1 MCVHKV
7 LLITVC
13 AFEFYRNNKLYLL
26 LKFAYFTQLCGLK
39 LLVLVLADPVHSFYQ
54 NKPVFPFLF

>member
-1 MCVHKV
+1 MCVHNI

-13 AFEFYRNNKLYLL
+13 ASEFYRNNKLYL

-39 LLVLVLADPVHSFYQ
+39 LLVLVLVDPVHSFYQ